1 MNPANRQPPSLPDDM
16 RIYVISDIH
25 GCADL
30 LDRALA
36 AIDADI
42 AKGRPDRLLHIML
55 GDYID
60 RGADT
65 RLTLDVLLARSRR
78 YPSVYLKGNHEDVLL
93 GFLRDPGRL
102 QDWRQFGGLQTL
114 ISYGLKPSLHPDAGE
129 QLELARDFA
138 AALPP
143 EHKRLLEGLKPS
155 YACGDYFFCH
165 AGVRPGVALSE
176 QREEDLL
183 WIRDEF
189 LNSDSDFGKFIIHGH
204 TPVRQPDLRANRLN
218 IDTGAYATGRLTVL
232 RMEGITL
239 EFLDI

>member
-1 MNPANRQPPSLPDDM
+1 M

-25 GCADL
+25 GCADV

-42 AKGRPDRLLHIML
+42 AQGRPDRLLHIML

-78 YPSVYLKGNHEDVLL
+78 HPSVYLKGNHEDVLL
-93 GFLRDPGRL
+93 GFLRDPTRL

-114 ISYGLKPSLHPDAGE
+114 ISYGLKPSLHPDGGE

-138 AALPP
+138 AALD
-143 EHKRLLEGLKPS
+143 KVMNLDRYDL
-155 YACGDYFFCH
+155 
-165 AGVRPGVALSE
+165 PGRRHIGYE
-176 QREEDLL
+176 R
-183 WIRDEF
+183 
-189 LNSDSDFGKFIIHGH
+189 
-204 TPVRQPDLRANRLN
+204 
-218 IDTGAYATGRLTVL
+218 
-232 RMEGITL
+232 
-239 EFLDI
+239 